1 MYDDD
6 VCCYA
11 MAQPLILRTLMQRV
25 VLFPSPPFSD
35 LPTLAHAI
43 EAASCHPQ
51 HILTFCPYMNT
62 TFAGKITK
70 LRVCLFV
77 NVHSI
82 NLGRLLFGE
91 NCDYCQLGGISN

>member
-1 MYDDD
+1 MAKNYSTIAKLKDKTQNSRKKLKLWEDFSAPERPSD
-6 VCCYA
+6 VKTKS
-11 MAQPLILRTLMQRV
+11 L
-25 VLFPSPPFSD
+25 
-35 LPTLAHAI
+35 
-43 EAASCHPQ
+43 
-51 HILTFCPYMNT
+51 PYMHT
-62 TFAGKITK
+62 IFAGKITK